1 MARSLFRIAALG
13 LAALPGAARAQSTPV
28 SELWREWAVL
38 EADWQ
43 AERAV
48 YDRDR
53 QRNEALRNGQTPP
66 PTTPPPAS
74 PERPA
79 EGERR

>member
-1 MARSLFRIAALG
+1 MTHTFLRRFALTVALTSLAPASG
-13 LAALPGAARAQSTPV
+13 RAQRSER

-38 EADWQ
+38 SAEWR

-53 QRNEALRNGQTPP
+53 QRNQDLRA
-66 PTTPPPAS
+66 AS
-74 PERPA
+74 DGSTRP
-79 EGERR
+79 

>member
-1 MARSLFRIAALG
+1 MTHTFPRRVALTVALSSLAPASG
-13 LAALPGAARAQSTPV
+13 RAQSSEV

-38 EADWQ
+38 SAEWR

-53 QRNEALRNGQTPP
+53 QRNQELRA
-66 PTTPPPAS
+66 AS
-74 PERPA
+74 
-79 EGERR
+79 EGGAQP